1 MQNWKK
7 LFEPHIL
14 YRGED
19 YYEDGRVDDPV
30 HDCGC
35 CTATVHGTENYEVS
49 IFRSGSTIE
58 SMTCTCP
65 YAREGRNCKHMAA
78 LLYFIERDGL
88 LPLKNRRPYQKT
100 PAQLVC
106 SMSENDVRS
115 FLTELAQNDPGVF
128 TEMTYRYG
136 AFPAEG
142 LRDMLMT
149 EIDAEA
155 KIYMNFYHMDEW
167 EALSRYAD
175 SLVSL
180 LLKRL
185 PALQAQGGPRLVLEI
200 AFFALNEYSSYA
212 EDTSCDGNESMLIVM
227 NEIGSRLEHAADSE
241 QLETIFSFLEQCH
254 AVPDLHWI
262 VREAVDNML
271 EFFFD
276 DPRFAARNLAM
287 TDLDLQRT
295 GDDEE
300 PWVKEQLL
308 KRKYL
313 LLRMLP
319 DRSTEFEQFTRENA
333 KYLSVQEAEIQA
345 LTAEENLD
353 KAISLLLELRNLHE
367 EDSGLLRRYT
377 DQLISLYTKKND
389 IPHLKKELLYHI
401 LTFPQGTLD
410 LVHRLKALVPED
422 EWIRYRTQYLQKKYE
437 PHRLDLMEQEA
448 LWEELMEAVSKTEFL
463 QPLQYYAKSL
473 QPRFPE
479 QFIQV
484 YVRILQCKV
493 RTCSTRSA
501 YQSLAQ
507 DLKQLSTYP
516 GGLEVA
522 RMLAA
527 QWISLYPRRSAMR
540 EELKKAGF

>member
-1 MQNWKK
+1 MQNWKE

-14 YRGED
+14 FRGED

-49 IFRSGSTIE
+49 IFRSGGTIE
-58 SMTCTCP
+58 AMTCTCP
-65 YAREGRNCKHMAA
+65 YAREGQNCKHMAA
-78 LLYFIERDGL
+78 LLYFIEREGL
-88 LPLKNRRPYQKT
+88 LPLNSRKPYQKT
-100 PAQLVC
+100 PEQLVC
-106 SMSENDVRS
+106 SMSENDVRN
-115 FLTELAQNDPGVF
+115 FLTELAQNDPEIF
-128 TEMTYRYG
+128 RQMTYRYG

-142 LRDMLMT
+142 LREMLMT

-155 KIYMNFYHMDEW
+155 IIYTDFYDMDEW

-200 AFFALNEYSSYA
+200 AFYALNEYSRYA
-212 EDTSCDGNESMLIVM
+212 EDISCDGNESMLIVM
-227 NEIGSRLEHAADSE
+227 SEIGSRLSHAADSE

-271 EFFFD
+271 EFSFD

-319 DRSTEFEQFTRENA
+319 DHSTEFEQFTREYA
-333 KYLSVQEAEIQA
+333 SYLSVQEAEIQA
-345 LTAEENLD
+345 LTAEKNLD
-353 KAISLLLELRNLHE
+353 KAVSLLLELRNLHR
-367 EDSGLLRRYT
+367 EDRDLLRKYT
-377 DQLISLYTKKND
+377 DQLISLYTKKNNV
-389 IPHLKKELLYHI
+389 PNLTKELLYHI

-422 EWIRYRTQYLQKKYE
+422 DWIRYRTQYLQKKYE
-437 PHRLDLMEQEA
+437 PCRLELMAQEG
-448 LWEELMEAVSKTEFL
+448 LWEELLQAVSNTEFL
-463 QPLQYYAKSL
+463 QPLQAYAPSL

-484 YVRILQCKV
+484 YKRNLQYKV
-493 RTCSTRSA
+493 RLCSTRGA
-501 YQSLAQ
+501 YQHLAR

-516 GGLEVA
+516 GGLEAA
-522 RMLAA
+522 RTLAA